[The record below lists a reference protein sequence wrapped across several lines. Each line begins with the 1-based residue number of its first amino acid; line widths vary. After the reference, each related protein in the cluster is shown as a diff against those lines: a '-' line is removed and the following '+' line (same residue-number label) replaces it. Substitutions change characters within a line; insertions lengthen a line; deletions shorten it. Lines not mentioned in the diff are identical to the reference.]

1 MIQCRQKK
9 PLKTHR
15 FQCCPEKNITHSI
28 TPKMNIAQL
37 LARLQLWMRL
47 TWAPWLVHAPI
58 LEQQS
63 APRVVLLSSD
73 ALLMRRTSQQMP
85 NIVFCLAYL
94 ANLVASVM

>member
-1 MIQCRQKK
+1 MQAK
-9 PLKTHR
+9 PLKTDR
-15 FQCCPEKNITHSI
+15 YQCCPEKTLPIPSLR
-28 TPKMNIAQL
+28 KMNITQV

-47 TWAPWLVHAPI
+47 TWAPWLVHAPT

>member
-1 MIQCRQKK
+1 MQAK

-15 FQCCPEKNITHSI
+15 YQCCPEKTLPIPSLR
-28 TPKMNIAQL
+28 KMNMAQV
-37 LARLQLWMRL
+37 LARLQLWLRL
-47 TWAPWLVHAPI
+47 TWAPWPVHAPI

-85 NIVFCLAYL
+85 NIVFSLAYL